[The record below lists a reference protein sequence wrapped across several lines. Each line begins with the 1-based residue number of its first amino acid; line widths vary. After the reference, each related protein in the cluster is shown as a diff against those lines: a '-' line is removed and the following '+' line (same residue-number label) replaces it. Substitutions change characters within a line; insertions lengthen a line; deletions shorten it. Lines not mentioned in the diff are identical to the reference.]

1 MRRCADLYKV
11 YKKCASASSDYAALA
26 ENVRILHGVLDDTR
40 VVLEEEQVPTS
51 DRKMVS
57 LIVARD
63 GCRNT
68 LDEVEEFLDKYSS
81 LGRNQ
86 KRLIELVK
94 FISKDVDGLRNK
106 LKNNTELLQ
115 ISLVSLSRYV
125 KILETAL
132 CFS

>member
-1 MRRCADLYKV
+1 
-11 YKKCASASSDYAALA
+11 
-26 ENVRILHGVLDDTR
+26 
-40 VVLEEEQVPTS
+40 
-51 DRKMVS
+51 MVS
-57 LIVARD
+57 LIVARE

-86 KRLIELVK
+86 KRFIELVK
-94 FISKDVDGLRNK
+94 FISKDVDGLKNK

-125 KILETAL
+125 KIVRDCFVFLVICSEFFFSPGLE
-132 CFS
+132 SY

>member
-11 YKKCASASSDYAALA
+11 YKKCKSASGDYAALA
-26 ENVRILHGVLDDTR
+26 ANVYILHGVLDNTR
-40 VVLEEEQVPTS
+40 VFLQEEQVPTS

-57 LIVARD
+57 LIVARE

-86 KRLIELVK
+86 KRFIELVK
-94 FISKDVDGLRNK
+94 FISKDVDGLKNK

-125 KILETAL
+125 KIVRD
-132 CFS
+132 